1 MGHKLAL
8 LIFFI
13 QSLAFCQTFTVVNE
27 TTGITFVDTL
37 DGTTEFRYTV
47 RLAGSAGTLSGVVP
61 ELVPPSCA
69 QQAGQ
74 PIFETTYMGMVG
86 GSTSSL
92 AVPTWANNQTRELV
106 FRVHMFN
113 NTVVCGASL
122 PCSGG
127 AFNFQLRFTHSGSA
141 TPVTASDPSSFL
153 RILGPPTD
161 GFRVVDVVSQTLPS
175 ACSSFVSNRNFPVTY
190 FGFPASLLADP
201 EVKVFLGIDWNLNIN
216 NIVPPLDFAFGMQS
230 FFYPT
235 GPNTNDAFM
244 LKFGSLN
251 GGQPLAPFLSPS
263 TVILD
268 ENNVPFPMG
277 PLGGDGPR
285 NSLSDCVEHT
295 WNFFDLTSLEPVAGG
310 TPPYIN
316 HLSNTMSNTVAINPS
331 SVSQFNFRK
340 AALYLVKPA
349 GCLSGVA
356 FGNPP
361 TAIQFQR
368 YNLLPG
374 GVAEVTLSLP
384 SSWTT
389 AGGTQLNS
397 SYTIEWF
404 YRNRGALTKATLP
417 GGGATNTRNLS
428 TNLAIPFVNASDYI
442 VEARISR
449 VGTNSIVSFQSPGH
463 DLSYAQLSNRSFEN
477 AEFNPDTF
485 VSDPDDFFDAGEVLV
500 QELRI
505 QNIGSFAQDVTITAG
520 RISPGTADLAF
531 AAREKATSFAGSGD
545 MQEVFQTDLTTN
557 GILDVDVLY
566 ELLRVQQAC
575 DDVSLFVE
583 IAYVNQGM
591 ATKFRHEF
599 TVQANCEFVEQSRAL
614 DGSWIPQQN
623 RGTVACST
631 SNCTNTTLNSEP
643 TANWAFVS
651 PDWIGTTNT
660 DFYFYTL
667 TSPALGFS
675 VGLDSKIALTHQATF
690 SLGKAGGIVEYRTA
704 TGSGPWSLWNDLI
717 TPLEMTTPNIY
728 SLLFPADVI
737 PTGVNNVIGG
747 RRVFADMLAV
757 QSGEYS
763 LPNGLLVNGNK
774 VQFRFLFHMPAQI
787 PNVGLW
793 QINDF
798 QYKTKLPQFDDLF
811 LLNNSLNYNTC
822 TPNIALT
829 PTPGGAYTFF
839 WYTTV
844 EDLIDDVP
852 TAISTDGTWAFPIPG
867 TSTQYYVKV
876 RRDTP
881 GTTRVYTLNIDA
893 TTTVPPFVNVLVDWN
908 TSGSPGNT
916 DINSSGK
923 VDVIDLILQIIL
935 DACE

>member
-92 AVPTWANNQTRELV
+92 AVPTWANNQTRDLI

-201 EVKVFLGIDWNLNIN
+201 EVKVFLGIDWNLNLN

-285 NSLSDCVEHT
+285 NSLNDCVEHT

-361 TAIQFQR
+361 TAIQFQH

-428 TNLAIPFVNASDYI
+428 TNLAIPFVNASDFI

-520 RISPGTADLAF
+520 RISPGSAELAF

-599 TVQANCEFVEQSRAL
+599 TVEANCEFVENAFGIANDWVPL
-614 DGSWIPQQN
+614 QN
-623 RGTVACST
+623 RTVPPNPDCNDSNCSNTTVTSTAT
-631 SNCTNTTLNSEP
+631 SNWGFTNP
-643 TANWAFVS
+643 G
-651 PDWIGTTNT
+651 WIGST
-660 DFYFYTL
+660 DTGFYFYTL
-667 TSPALGFS
+667 TSPS
-675 VGLDSKIALTHQATF
+675 VGFANGLEDKISLDHQSTLK
-690 SLGKAGGIVEYRTA
+690 LGKGGGIVEFRTA
-704 TGSGPWSLWNDLI
+704 NGAGPWSDWQDLI
-717 TPLEMTTPNIY
+717 LPLEQSNPGIY
-728 SLLFPADVI
+728 SEVFDSVLSGDRVI
-737 PTGVNNVIGG
+737 SE
-747 RRVFADMLAV
+747 RRVFMAMSNP
-757 QSGEYS
+757 QSWEYA
-763 LPNGLLVNGNK
+763 LPSTAFGNDTK
-774 VQFRFLFHMPAQI
+774 VQFRFLFHLPFDTVD
-787 PNVGLW
+787 PGLW

-844 EDLIDDVP
+844 EDLVDDVP

-867 TSTQYYVKV
+867 TSTQYFVKV

-881 GTTRVYTLNIDA
+881 GTTRVYALNIDA
-893 TTTVPPFVNVLVDWN
+893 TTTVPPFENVLVDWN